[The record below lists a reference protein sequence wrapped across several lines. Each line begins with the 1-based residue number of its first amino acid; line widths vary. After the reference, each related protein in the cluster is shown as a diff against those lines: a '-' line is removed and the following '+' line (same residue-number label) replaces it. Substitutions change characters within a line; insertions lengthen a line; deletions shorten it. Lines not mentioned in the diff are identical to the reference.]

1 MKNKL
6 FEINT
11 LKLKDIIVLAQ
22 KYLLN
27 HNIIN
32 AKKEIEWFLLDQFQF
47 EISDIKLNSEINL
60 TQIEKEQFINF
71 IYERSS
77 GKPFQYILNKC
88 DFYGYDFYVDSNTLI
103 PRPETELIIDVAL
116 KKDRIFNQ
124 CLDIGTGSGNLS
136 ITLLLKNI
144 ANEVDAIDISKNAL
158 SVAKTNKSIH
168 KIKNINFYQRDFFK
182 YKFKKKYDLIVSNPP
197 YINKVDFNNLP
208 TEIKNYEPAIALTD
222 FSDGFR
228 FYNAI
233 FSQLNNIL
241 NIGGVLLIEIGLENT
256 KETIHNIFQNN
267 NFKLSWHKDLNGN
280 YRILEVQHNV

>member
-11 LKLKDIIVLAQ
+11 LKLNDLIVLAQ

-32 AKKEIEWFLLDQFQF
+32 AKKEIEWFLLHQFQF
-47 EISDIKLNSEINL
+47 AISDIKLNAERNL

-71 IYERSS
+71 VYERSL

-158 SVAKTNKSIH
+158 SVAKTNRTLH
-168 KIKNINFYQRDFFK
+168 KIKNINFYQRDFLK

-197 YINKVDFNNLP
+197 YINKFDFHKLP
-208 TEIKNYEPAIALTD
+208 PEIKSYEPAIALTD
-222 FSDGFR
+222 FSDGFK

-233 FSQLNNIL
+233 FSQLNSIL
-241 NIGGVLLIEIGLENT
+241 NTGGVLLIEIGLENT
-256 KETIHNIFQNN
+256 KETINNIFQNN
-267 NFKLSWHKDLNGN
+267 TFKLSWHKDLNGN
-280 YRILEVQHNV
+280 YRILEVQHDV

>member
-11 LKLKDIIVLAQ
+11 LKLKDIIVLAE

-32 AKKEIEWFLLDQFQF
+32 AKQEIEWFLLDQFQF

-124 CLDIGTGSGNLS
+124 CLDIGVGSGNLS

-144 ANEVDAIDISKNAL
+144 ANKVDAIDISKKAL

-168 KIKNINFYQRDFFK
+168 KIKNINFYQRDFLK
-182 YKFKKKYDLIVSNPP
+182 HKFKKKYDLIVSNPP
-197 YINKVDFNNLP
+197 YINKVDFDNLP
-208 TEIKNYEPAIALTD
+208 IEIKNYEPAIALTD
-222 FSDGFR
+222 FSDGFK

-256 KETIHNIFQNN
+256 KETINNIFQNN

-280 YRILEVQHNV
+280 YRILEVQHDV